1 MLGVSGRKTKDQ
13 EDRVQMVVRDD
24 DENVL
29 PSLPKQKKLEQKQKH
44 SLKHSVE
51 TNNPL
56 AKKH

>member
-1 MLGVSGRKTKDQ
+1 MSGRKTKDQ

-51 TNNPL
+51 TNNPS